1 MDPEDLILDDAK
13 RHLVERYIDLF
24 VNWNQRINLSAAR
37 TRSAVASHVEDS
49 LHVVPYLR
57 FAGRIIDVGA
67 GGGLPGVLVAIC
79 LPGAQVVSLEPVN
92 KKHAFL
98 RTAARELGLGNYEPR
113 CERVEDH
120 AQRDYDAAVS
130 RATWDL
136 RQWLEMGDFACSEW
150 RRRGWDGGD
159 RSGRAHIQRGAL
171 SLFGGGS
178 RSGDRDPL
186 GVTPGGH

>member
-136 RQWLEMGDFACSEW
+136 RQWLEMGTSLVRSGGVVVGMEAIDQVELTSSEV
-150 RRRGWDGGD
+150 RYPYSAGD
-159 RSGRAHIQRGAL
+159 RVRAIVI
-171 SLFGGGS
+171 
-178 RSGDRDPL
+178 RS
-186 GVTPGGH
+186 V